1 MARIKFGSIVTEGRG
16 SLGGHTFQN
25 SSGGVQLRTKP
36 INNKKPSSAQS
47 LIRSYNPHLQAGWR
61 SLTDAQRDI
70 WSRFATS
77 HQICMLRDPDRP
89 VCGHSLYMKYNFE
102 YISRGLSLI
111 ASPYLMGPPYIG
123 ADIIKNGGFL
133 TADNWNFYVNWSW
146 SPGFANYLSGA
157 LSNFSQFLSLNS
169 GFYYRLSF
177 TIANCAGSA
186 KFRIVDYQYHYIF
199 SVPFNNIL
207 YLTDGHYSF
216 DVACILNSDRIRFSA
231 YADSPSFSITS
242 ISLRRLYY

>member
-123 ADIIKNGGFL
+123 ADIIKNGTFDSSANWTVSGNFVISGGNVTYTPGAVSRLYQTQLLSSGGLYRVSFDISNCATTSALQLFREDANYPFDGGL
-133 TADNWNFYVNWSW
+133 TGLTVISNGSFSFDSNLVLNTTQLRFYVSAARAIF
-146 SPGFANYLSGA
+146 SLD
-157 LSNFSQFLSLNS
+157 NFS
-169 GFYYRLSF
+169 
-177 TIANCAGSA
+177 
-186 KFRIVDYQYHYIF
+186 V
-199 SVPFNNIL
+199 
-207 YLTDGHYSF
+207 
-216 DVACILNSDRIRFSA
+216 
-231 YADSPSFSITS
+231 
-242 ISLRRLYY
+242 RRLYY

>member
-123 ADIIKNGGFL
+123 PNIIKNGTFDSEDL
-133 TADNWNFYVNWSW
+133 WIWQSVWSLIDNKAYYNAVSEGGIYQ
-146 SPGFANYLSGA
+146 NYAYTTGDQYL
-157 LSNFSQFLSLNS
+157 
-169 GFYYRLSF
+169 LSF
-177 TIANCAGSA
+177 DISGCSGTNSMYLKGHGFTFIFAAPYNVLLHFHNGHYDLTVTIA
-186 KFRIVDYQYHYIF
+186 
-199 SVPFNNIL
+199 FNSL
-207 YLTDGHYSF
+207 YLRFCAYVTGSDFSLDNVSMRKLYS
-216 DVACILNSDRIRFSA
+216 
-231 YADSPSFSITS
+231 
-242 ISLRRLYY
+242 